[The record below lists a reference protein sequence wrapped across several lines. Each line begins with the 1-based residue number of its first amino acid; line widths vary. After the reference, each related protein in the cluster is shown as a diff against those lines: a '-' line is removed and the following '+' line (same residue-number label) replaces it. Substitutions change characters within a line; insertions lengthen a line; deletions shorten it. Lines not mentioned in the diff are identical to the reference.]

1 MSNRASI
8 KQSERSWACLDSVSS
23 VQLLSRLN
31 ASIEWAITTI
41 KLVQPDSQLW
51 CSDQNNNIIRPID
64 KMILEASLLALVA
77 GRCQGARIAAENLM
91 KEVAKHTEVI
101 SRIYQ
106 LIRRRPHLRTSLGL
120 LWVAFDNFNCGDIA
134 QRRSMRDLW
143 EREPFPPQPHERVPY
158 RLLDQAWVRSK
169 AKGEVDPIIATGA
182 LVPFTSLGNFD
193 GAPFMNRSDLYALTH
208 TAMYIT
214 DFGEWSQPN
223 SYSSEIMGAISLSRM
238 MDGDFDLAAELII
251 ADILVGDTVLSKA
264 QITVR
269 AVLNDVF
276 DSLGLI
282 PSLNFD
288 QSEYELATDKDG
300 YIRYHSYHTTFVY
313 ALLCYSVLRHQNF
326 QSSKQEFE
334 LSAPKVRTWHYKDM
348 TPLPNP
354 IANLSVLAANHIH
367 DWTGICRA
375 RGVQLEKDGSDLVR
389 TALDAHLIHAVRTD
403 AIDDIL
409 QLLSM
414 SEIGG
419 HSQIDQLVRTHIS
432 QRAQL
437 AQAYEESELL
447 AKKVAAEYD
456 LSNLSTF

>member
-1 MSNRASI
+1 MSNRELD
-8 KQSERSWACLDSVSS
+8 KQSELSWTCLDNASS

-31 ASIEWAITTI
+31 ASIKWATATVE
-41 KLVQPDSQLW
+41 LAQPDSQLW
-51 CSDQNNNIIRPID
+51 RSDQNNNIIRPID
-64 KMILEASLLALVA
+64 KMILEASLLALIA
-77 GRCQGARIAAENLM
+77 GRCRGARAAAKNLI

-101 SRIYQ
+101 SRVYQ

-120 LWVAFDNFNCGDIA
+120 LWVAFDDFDCGDVA

-143 EREPFPPQPHERVPY
+143 QREPFPPQPHERVPY

-223 SYSSEIMGAISLSRM
+223 SYSSEIIGAIGLSRM

-251 ADILVGDTVLSKA
+251 ADILVGDTVVSEA
-264 QITVR
+264 QITIR

-288 QSEYELATDKDG
+288 QSEYELATDQDS
-300 YIRYHSYHTTFVY
+300 YVRYHSYHTTFVY
-313 ALLCYSVLRHQNF
+313 ALLCYSVLRNQNC
-326 QSSKQEFE
+326 QSSKKEFE
-334 LSAPKVRTWHYKDM
+334 LSAPRIRTWHYKDM

-354 IANLSVLAANHIH
+354 IANLSVLVASHIH
-367 DWTGICRA
+367 GWTDICRA
-375 RGVQLEKDGSDLVR
+375 RAIQIEEDGSDLLR
-389 TALDAHLIHAVRTD
+389 SALDAHLIHAVRTD
-403 AIDDIL
+403 SIDDIL

-419 HSQIDQLVRTHIS
+419 YSQIDQLVRTHIS
-432 QRAQL
+432 QRARL
-437 AQAYEESELL
+437 AKACEEDALL
-447 AKKVAAEYD
+447 AEKVAAEYD